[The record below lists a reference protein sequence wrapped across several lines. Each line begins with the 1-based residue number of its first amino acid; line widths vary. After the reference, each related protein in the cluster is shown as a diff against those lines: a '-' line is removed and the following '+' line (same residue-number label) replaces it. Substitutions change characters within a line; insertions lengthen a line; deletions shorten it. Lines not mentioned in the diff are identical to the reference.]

1 MNVFERLSDDL
12 SYVSFL
18 YRSKEAVK
26 WVRRDMRRRMVD
38 FSLLTIFVLTTI
50 VLVSPTSAAP
60 SVDFSWNPSGD
71 LFAGQEVTFTAIVN
85 GVTES
90 EIISYNWNFGDGS
103 TASGQTVTHQLSKGN
118 NTITFTLKRKASADD
133 SNDTFAVWA
142 NSTTDALAISA
153 TGMIIN
159 GSLHSN
165 NDISITGTDH
175 IVNGKI
181 EYISNYNAPEEIPHE
196 KALAPGDFPV
206 AYDISE
212 YKPNGTKALEA
223 RKEGK
228 YHEIKTTADI
238 PAGVFDGLYYATID
252 VTIPGNYRSGIFT
265 LVAEGKIHVSGSND
279 NFTAYI
285 DDLLFFSNSSSCPPD
300 DPAFHISKSNSK
312 FLGNVYVPNGQ
323 LKISGANNAVV
334 GSLYGDSIQLATSG
348 AGMNS
353 ITPIVKNINCELLN
367 GKPGLGINVESSY
380 IGEIVP
386 VEVTFAVT
394 QNVSTMLAVDGY
406 EIWEK
411 DLISSIENIS
421 WIPMSSGRHEIT
433 THLYCLNGMEC
444 DNSTV
449 SIPIYIKKV
458 GTVPNT
464 WIDEYGYSHYW
475 EETP

>member
-1 MNVFERLSDDL
+1 
-12 SYVSFL
+12 
-18 YRSKEAVK
+18 
-26 WVRRDMRRRMVD
+26 MRRRIAE
-38 FSLLTIFVLTTI
+38 FSLLTIFVFTI
-50 VLVSPTSAAP
+50 VALVLSASAAP
-60 SVDFSWNPSGD
+60 SVDFSWNPSGE
-71 LFAGQEVTFTAIVN
+71 LFACQEVTFTAIIS
-85 GVTES
+85 GVDANS
-90 EIISYNWNFGDGS
+90 IISYNWNFGDGS
-103 TASGQTVTHQLSKGN
+103 TASGQTVTHQLAKGN
-118 NTITFTLKRKASADD
+118 NTVTFTLKRRASADD
-133 SNDTFAVWA
+133 FNDTFAVWA
-142 NSTTDALAISA
+142 NSTTGSLAISA
-153 TGMIIN
+153 TGMVIN

-165 NDISITGTDH
+165 HDISITGHDH

-181 EYISNYNAPEEIPHE
+181 EYVTDYNAPEEIPHE
-196 KALAPGDFPV
+196 QKPAPEDFPV
-206 AYDISE
+206 AYNISD
-212 YKPNGTKALEA
+212 YKPGGSQAERANAT
-223 RKEGK
+223 GK
-228 YHEIKTTADI
+228 YHIINTPADI

-252 VTIPGNYRSGIFT
+252 VTIPGNFRSGIFT

-464 WIDEYGYSHYW
+464 WVDEYGYSHYW